1 MVYEIRTMKKIT
13 VIISAGDTD
22 KYMEETLDSL
32 SAQSIVNDIEIIDQT
47 KPGQI
52 TRGDDVLNKAEGKY
66 LYFMDS
72 DDEIVPECIS
82 ILHKRILET
91 DADMVVGSY
100 VRKKEDKVISK
111 DWVYEDMF
119 TGFSDGLKELWL
131 SRKLRKVHTP
141 LWNKLYNLD
150 FLRRNEILCA
160 PQTRLVDDMY
170 FTFLVMW
177 NIKKLCFVSD
187 ITYLYYER
195 SGTLTDMGIKKND
208 KHNRIA
214 SEGMCIID
222 LKKKFL
228 FKTTDPIIQSLLSDY
243 IIREILFVASVQC
256 SYRLPLRNK
265 IESIDRLLKPF
276 ERCTGKYKIIY
287 SILCSLFPVLKYIV
301 VSSFIKI
308 KKLIH
313 A

>member
-1 MVYEIRTMKKIT
+1 
-13 VIISAGDTD
+13 
-22 KYMEETLDSL
+22 
-32 SAQSIVNDIEIIDQT
+32 
-47 KPGQI
+47 
-52 TRGDDVLNKAEGKY
+52 
-66 LYFMDS
+66 
-72 DDEIVPECIS
+72 
-82 ILHKRILET
+82 
-91 DADMVVGSY
+91 MVVGSY

-195 SGTLTDMGIKKND
+195 SGALTDYGD
-208 KHNRIA
+208 
-214 SEGMCIID
+214 
-222 LKKKFL
+222 
-228 FKTTDPIIQSLLSDY
+228 
-243 IIREILFVASVQC
+243 
-256 SYRLPLRNK
+256 
-265 IESIDRLLKPF
+265 
-276 ERCTGKYKIIY
+276 
-287 SILCSLFPVLKYIV
+287 
-301 VSSFIKI
+301 
-308 KKLIH
+308 
-313 A
+313 